1 MSRNRDIDC
10 ILINISNSFQFS
22 ESLRV
27 ILVKPVAILMMSA
40 KLATQCLLKKKVFW
54 NEGYDAIFFSMT
66 SLTKFYYVTQ
76 IT

>member
-40 KLATQCLLKKKVFW
+40 KLATQCLLKKNVFW
-54 NEGYDAIFFSMT
+54 NEGYDAIIFSMT
-66 SLTKFYYVTQ
+66 SLTRFYYVTQ
-76 IT
+76 II